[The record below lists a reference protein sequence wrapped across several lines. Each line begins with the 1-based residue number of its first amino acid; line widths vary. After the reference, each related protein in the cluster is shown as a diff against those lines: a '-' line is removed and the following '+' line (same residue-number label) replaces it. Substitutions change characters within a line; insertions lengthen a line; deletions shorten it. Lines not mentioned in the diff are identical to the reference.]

1 MSVESSMKRTTIM
14 FPARLRSQVEKLAR
28 QEGVSLGELV
38 CDTMRD
44 RISKQERVSKS
55 NGHGRDPFFIHDDS
69 VDDGL
74 PADVSA
80 NIDKY
85 LGALMD
91 LEERQWSHL

>member
-28 QEGVSLGELV
+28 QEGVSPGKLIR
-38 CDTMRD
+38 DTM
-44 RISKQERVSKS
+44 QERVAKTD
-55 NGHGRDPFFIHDDS
+55 GHGRNRFFIHDDS

-85 LGALMD
+85 LGAIAPV
-91 LEERQWSHL
+91 E